1 MIVKYETKNFVNKII
16 LELREKRIN
25 SMKKKE
31 KKRNWNKM
39 ITLKNEIN
47 KMTYCF

>member
-25 SMKKKE
+25 SMKKK
-31 KKRNWNKM
+31 KKRK
-39 ITLKNEIN
+39 EIGT
-47 KMTYCF
+47 K